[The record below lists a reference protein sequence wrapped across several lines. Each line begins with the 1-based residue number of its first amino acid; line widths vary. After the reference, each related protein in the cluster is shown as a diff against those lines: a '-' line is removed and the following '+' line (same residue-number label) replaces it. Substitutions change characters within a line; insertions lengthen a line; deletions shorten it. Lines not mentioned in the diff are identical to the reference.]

1 MRDSRYHGSFDHP
14 VRAFLIGVTLLVL
27 LFGGF
32 VVGTEAGKN
41 PIEQT
46 SATVRV
52 VTSKGHVETIT
63 VPAVPV
69 VRTVSNGHT
78 SVVTLPGT
86 VRRQVVGGKTTFT
99 FGVIE
104 SAPGG
109 SSGVTDSGASLF
121 VIPTTVTVTTP
132 PETVTTPPET
142 VTTPPETVTVTETE
156 PPPSSTDSSGTAQTG
171 P

>member
-32 VVGTEAGKN
+32 VVGTEAGTH

-46 SATVRV
+46 REAVSV
-52 VTSKGHVETIT
+52 VTVKGHVQTTT
-63 VPAVPV
+63 VAVGRRV
-69 VRTVSNGHT
+69 VNGQT
-78 SVVTLPGT
+78 SVVTLPGL
-86 VRRQVVGGKTTFT
+86 VRREVVGGKTTL
-99 FGVIE
+99 VYSALE
-104 SAPGG
+104 PAPGG

-121 VIPTTVTVTTP
+121 VVPTTVTVTTP
-132 PETVTTPPET
+132 PDTVTAPP
-142 VTTPPETVTVTETE
+142 VTVTVTETETE
-156 PPPSSTDSSGTAQTG
+156 PPPSSTDSSGTTTT

>member
-1 MRDSRYHGSFDHP
+1 VRDSRYHGSFDHP

-46 SATVRV
+46 SAAVRV
-52 VTSKGHVETIT
+52 VTTKGHVETIAVP
-63 VPAVPV
+63 VPAV
-69 VRTVSNGHT
+69 RTVIDGRT
-78 SVVTLPGT
+78 RVVTLPGT
-86 VRRQVVGGKTTFT
+86 VRRQVVGGKTTYT
-99 FGVIE
+99 YAAIE
-104 SAPGG
+104 PAPGA
-109 SSGVTDSGASLF
+109 DSGLTVSGATIF
-121 VIPTTVTVTTP
+121 VPTTVTVTTP
-132 PETVTTPPET
+132 PETVTS
-142 VTTPPETVTVTETE
+142 PPETVTVTETE

>member
-1 MRDSRYHGSFDHP
+1 VRDSRYHGSFDHP

-46 SATVRV
+46 SAAVRV
-52 VTSKGHVETIT
+52 VTTKGHVQT
-63 VPAVPV
+63 VTVGLRVA
-69 VRTVSNGHT
+69 RTVINGRT
-78 SVVTLPGT
+78 SVATLPGT
-86 VRRQVVGGKTTFT
+86 VRRQVVGGKTTYT
-99 FGVIE
+99 YGGIE
-104 SAPGG
+104 AAPGAD
-109 SSGVTDSGASLF
+109 SGLTDSGATIF
-121 VIPTTVTVTTP
+121 VPTTVTVTTP
-132 PETVTTPPET
+132 PETVTS
-142 VTTPPETVTVTETE
+142 PPETVTVTETE